1 MHVTIDTTE
10 VKSIDNIDLD
20 LCVPNPNDKLGDRN
34 NLWLESWRLI
44 HYNLA
49 ISITIPRLRWT
60 DKYALYS
67 SNGIRLKSK
76 QDFINVVT
84 MTLNN
89 NNINNSNDNDNSK
102 ETDEMKE
109 NDSVKQIE
117 FVIKV

>member
-1 MHVTIDTTE
+1 M
-10 VKSIDNIDLD
+10 KSVGNIDLD
-20 LCVPNPNDKLGDRN
+20 LSIPNPNDRLGDRN

-44 HYNLA
+44 HYHLT
-49 ISITIPRLRWT
+49 ISITIPRLKWT

-67 SNGIRLKSK
+67 SNDILLKET

-89 NNINNSNDNDNSK
+89 NNNN
-102 ETDEMKE
+102 ETDEIKE
-109 NDSVKQIE
+109 NNDSVKQIK